1 MSTMTQLLTATTE
14 SLTEDLRSEVRGG
27 SEFVA
32 VAPGPGDDSVQSV
45 QEMLVCPHYVAADGG

>member
-32 VAPGPGDDSVQSV
+32 MATGPGDDSVQGI
-45 QEMLVCPHYVAADGG
+45 QEMLVCPTADVG

>member
-1 MSTMTQLLTATTE
+1 MTQLLTATTE

-32 VAPGPGDDSVQSV
+32 IAPGPGDDSVI
-45 QEMLVCPHYVAADGG
+45 QEMLVCPTADAS